1 MREQIQGGEK
11 QADPIVEYLERVGCP
26 IEAMADKL
34 LPNEAEAAFLSDYL
48 TLRSKWRNDCVVAA
62 GAEHQFV
69 NLMGEH
75 SYQFVPKDHSIF
87 GDREKLAKR
96 YGATLAGRQA
106 LDGFQAMQSAGHEL
120 AKDVI
125 GKRPKELTSLQ
136 QYVWHSVLADDY
148 PMNNANLDPVEF
160 AYDAFE
166 MLEEAV
172 RHMDEP
178 LLVVRTRKNQT
189 SDIILATHSRLNYGE
204 KSIDLVAGNGIRIVF
219 EKEEHEHFGGH
230 SGLIGGGHW
239 EDVWRVINKDNLKDR
254 IEKFDN
260 LAVCEVV
267 SPKVNGAQA
276 KTRFAA
282 LSQLANSDEQ
292 SFEDHLTYRPKT
304 SFSLSYTEPDPPT
317 LAILTG
323 EHISGVL
330 SAIHGQEAPNNLR
343 FREFYGAL
351 KAGIGFLFEQ
361 QKEDEHAA
369 LMEKVGELAVDPSEF
384 YNLHQNS

>member
-1 MREQIQGGEK
+1 MREQIQGGEP
-11 QADPIVEYLERVGCP
+11 QADPIVQYLERVGCP
-26 IEAMADKL
+26 IDGLADKL

-48 TLRSKWRNDCVVAA
+48 TLRSKWRNDCVSAA
-62 GAEHQFV
+62 GAEQQFV
-69 NLMGEH
+69 NLMGEN
-75 SYQFVPKDHSIF
+75 SYKFAPKDHSIF
-87 GDREKLAKR
+87 GDMEKLSKR

-120 AKDVI
+120 AGRLI
-125 GKRPKELTSLQ
+125 EKRPKEFTSLQ
-136 QYVWHSVLADDY
+136 QYVWHSVLANDY

-178 LLVVRTRKNQT
+178 LLVIRTRQGET

-204 KSIDLVAGNGIRIVF
+204 KSIDLVAGNGTRVVF
-219 EKEEHEHFGGH
+219 EREVQEHYGGH
-230 SGLIGGGHW
+230 PGLIGGGHW
-239 EDVWRVINKDNLKDR
+239 ENVWQVIKKDNLKDR

-260 LAVCEVV
+260 LAICELV
-267 SPKVNGAQA
+267 SPKANGAQA

-282 LSQLANSDEQ
+282 LSQLAQSDQQ

-323 EHISGVL
+323 EQINGVL
-330 SAIHGQEAPNNLR
+330 TAIHEQEAPNNLR

-351 KAGIGFLFEQ
+351 KVGIGFLFEQ

-369 LMEKVGELAVDPSEF
+369 LMEKVGELAVDPTEF
-384 YNLHQNS
+384 YDLHQNS